1 MENLYFKEERT
12 MFENKT
18 IEGIHISRF
27 LASWINAGGR
37 NFDGVFVVWLMKLRI
52 NGRKLTD
59 DEIRDI
65 QNFGRNGKL
74 ELEED
79 AELFLDNYVR

>member
-1 MENLYFKEERT
+1 

-18 IEGIHISRF
+18 IEGIHVSRF

-37 NFDGVFVVWLMKLRI
+37 EFDGVFVIWLMKLRI
-52 NGRKLTD
+52 NGRALTNE
-59 DEIRDI
+59 EIREI

-79 AELFLDNYVR
+79 AILFLDNFVR